1 VTQGSSSPL
10 EAQAEARTAG
20 FGIML
25 ISLIAEGSLAVWL
38 AAFGV
43 QRAGRWAAA

>member
-1 VTQGSSSPL
+1 
-10 EAQAEARTAG
+10 
-20 FGIML
+20 ML

-43 QRAGRWAAA
+43 QRRGRRATA